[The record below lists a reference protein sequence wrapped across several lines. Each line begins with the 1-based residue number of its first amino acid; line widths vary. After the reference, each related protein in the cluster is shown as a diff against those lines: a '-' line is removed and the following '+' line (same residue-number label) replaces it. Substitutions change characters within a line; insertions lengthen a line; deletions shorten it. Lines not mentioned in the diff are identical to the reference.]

1 MECYPPLFSED
12 RSFNPMSV
20 LNNTDQLPL
29 VEATPLDP
37 HALALNAQEAS
48 AVSVAAGTACAVP
61 QCPRL
66 LFRLAAVAWPTTG
79 RCAVTGHGGDSIR
92 AGSPGPT
99 TERRQLGSPVA
110 AGRSRHTGHLP
121 SQGQSSCDDD
131 VRVVLRD
138 SALLLLA
145 WSGVEA
151 VRRGR
156 FRSFR

>member
-1 MECYPPLFSED
+1 MLSAVISED
-12 RSFNPMSV
+12 GNFSPMNV
-20 LNNTDQLPL
+20 INTPDQLPM
-29 VEATPLDP
+29 VDETPLDP

-66 LFRLAAVAWPTTG
+66 LVRLAAVAWPTTG
-79 RCAVTGHGGDSIR
+79 RCAVTGHGGDSIC

-110 AGRSRHTGHLP
+110 AGRCRHTGHLP

-131 VRVVLRD
+131 VRVVRKR
-138 SALLLLA
+138 SMNPTYSKIGGAL
-145 WSGVEA
+145 SE
-151 VRRGR
+151 
-156 FRSFR
+156 